1 MDWREGSRMFDHDEG
16 EVLLLLQHEAWR
28 SERGLLP

>member
-16 EVLLLLQHEAWR
+16 EVLLLQHKAWR
-28 SERGLLP
+28 TERGLLP